1 MLADLKPH
9 IADLQK
15 RLIISCAA
23 LFIAF
28 FACFSVYEP
37 ILEWMMFPIEKVLA
51 PGSQMVAIEVQE
63 TFFTALK
70 VAFFSAFLLTLPII
84 FWQMWLFL
92 APGLYDNEKKLVL
105 PFVLGATIMFLVGAS
120 FAYYVVVPFGFEFL
134 VNFGNSVVSVM
145 PSIGKYVSFFTKLLF
160 GFGIAFELP
169 VFTFFL
175 AVIGVVTDR
184 TLKDF
189 FKYAV
194 VLIFIASALLT
205 PPDILTQFLM
215 AGPLILLYGVSI
227 YIAKIFNPEVPEEE
241 DEEVEE
247 LIDDT
252 K

>member
-1 MLADLKPH
+1 MLDDLKPH
-9 IADLQK
+9 IADLRK
-15 RLIISCAA
+15 RLVISSAA

-28 FACFSVYEP
+28 FACFAFYEP
-37 ILEWMMFPIEKVLA
+37 ILEWMMLPIENVLA
-51 PGSQMVAIEVQE
+51 PGTKMVAIEVQE

-70 VAFFSAFLLTLPII
+70 VAFFTAFLVTLPII

-92 APGLYDNEKKLVL
+92 APGLYDNEKKLVV
-105 PFVLGATIMFLVGAS
+105 PFVLGATIMFLVGSS

-175 AVIGVVTDR
+175 AIIGVVTDR

-215 AGPLILLYGVSI
+215 AGPLIFLYIVSI
-227 YIAKIFNPEVPEEE
+227 YIAKVFNPEVKDDE
-241 DEEVEE
+241 DEEIEE
-247 LIDDT
+247 LIDET

>member
-1 MLADLKPH
+1 MLSDLKPH
-9 IADLQK
+9 IADLRK
-15 RLIISCAA
+15 RLVISAAA

-37 ILEWMMFPIEKVLA
+37 ILQWMMFPIEKVLA

-70 VAFFSAFLLTLPII
+70 VAFFSAFLVTLPII
-84 FWQMWLFL
+84 LWQIWLFL
-92 APGLYDNEKKLVL
+92 APGLYENEKRLVI
-105 PFVLGATIMFLVGAS
+105 PFVFGATIMFLIGAS

-145 PSIGKYVSFFTKLLF
+145 PSIGKYVTFFTKLLF

-175 AVIGVVTDR
+175 AIIGVVTDR

-194 VLIFIASALLT
+194 VLIFVASALLT
-205 PPDILTQFLM
+205 PPDIITQFLM
-215 AGPLILLYGVSI
+215 AAPLILLYGVSI

-241 DEEVEE
+241 EEELEE
-247 LIDDT
+247 LIDD
-252 K
+252 KK

>member
-9 IADLQK
+9 IADLRK
-15 RLIISCAA
+15 RLVISAAA

-28 FACFSVYEP
+28 FACFAVYEP
-37 ILEWMMFPIEKVLA
+37 ILEWMMYPIEKVLA
-51 PGSQMVAIEVQE
+51 PGTQMVAIEVQE

-70 VAFFSAFLLTLPII
+70 VAFFSAFLITLPII
-84 FWQMWLFL
+84 LWQIWLFL
-92 APGLYDNEKKLVL
+92 APGLYDNEKKLII
-105 PFVLGATIMFLVGAS
+105 PFVFGATIMFLIGAS

-175 AVIGVVTDR
+175 AIIGLVTDR

-227 YIAKIFNPEVPEEE
+227 YIAKIFNPEVPE
-241 DEEVEE
+241 DEEEE
-247 LIDDT
+247 LEEIIDDT

>member
-9 IADLQK
+9 IADLRK
-15 RLIISCAA
+15 RLVISCAA
-23 LFIAF
+23 LIVAF

-37 ILEWMMFPIEKVLA
+37 ILEWMMLPIENVL
-51 PGSQMVAIEVQE
+51 PEGSKMVAIEVQE

-70 VAFFSAFLLTLPII
+70 VAFFSGFLVSLPII
-84 FWQMWLFL
+84 LWQMWLFL
-92 APGLYDNEKKLVL
+92 APGLYDNEKKLVI
-105 PFVLGATIMFLVGAS
+105 PFVLGATIMFLIGAS

-134 VNFGNSVVSVM
+134 VNFGSTVVSVM
-145 PSIGKYVSFFTKLLF
+145 PSIGKYISFFTKLLL

-175 AVIGVVTDR
+175 AIIGVVTDR

-189 FKYAV
+189 FKYAII
-194 VLIFIASALLT
+194 LIFVASALLT

-215 AGPLILLYGVSI
+215 AGPLIILYGVSI
-227 YIAKIFNPEVPEEE
+227 YIAKIFNPEVIEDEE
-241 DEEVEE
+241 DEDEVI
-247 LIDDT
+247 IDES

>member
-9 IADLQK
+9 IADLRK
-15 RLIISCAA
+15 RLVISAAA

-28 FACFSVYEP
+28 FACFAVYEP
-37 ILEWMMFPIEKVLA
+37 ILEWMMYPIEKVLA
-51 PGSQMVAIEVQE
+51 PGTQMVAIEVQE

-70 VAFFSAFLLTLPII
+70 VAFFSAFLITLPII
-84 FWQMWLFL
+84 LWQIWLFL
-92 APGLYDNEKKLVL
+92 APGLYDNEKKLII
-105 PFVLGATIMFLVGAS
+105 PFVFGATIMFLIGAS

-175 AVIGVVTDR
+175 AIIGLVTDR

-241 DEEVEE
+241 EEE
-247 LIDDT
+247 LEEIIDES